1 MAKTKAQPIGGK
13 QYYKAITDFYIE
25 GFREVKDGEFI
36 TMHLV
41 DVRDLGIADKVLQ
54 ENTGK

>member
-13 QYYKAITDFYIE
+13 QYYRAIADFYVE
-25 GFREVKDGEFI
+25 GFREVKEGEFI
-36 TMHLV
+36 TMSPD

-54 ENTGK
+54 ENKGG